1 MMRLSDYCFLI
12 VVNNKT
18 TSPQKTAT
26 ARPVLTKL
34 VKDDLSSKSVV
45 IWESLPKSVVFV

>member
-26 ARPVLTKL
+26 ARPVLTKS
-34 VKDDLSSKSVV
+34 VKEDLSSKSVV